1 MPPLASTSALESR
14 KAARIRSSWRIF
26 LAAAVLLL
34 LAGTALRLYHLGV
47 RSLWFDEAVTANTST
62 GTLAHMLEETRDRLT
77 SAIVYPC
84 ILYVTEK
91 VSITAW
97 AVRMPSMLASILAI
111 VVTLAM
117 IRAKVNRNAVLFAA
131 AILAISAS
139 QIRYAQEV
147 REYSLSALWGA
158 CMIYCFL
165 RWESAGSRDRQPVL
179 LYAALFIAPLIQYG
193 LVFLACGVLVTMVL
207 RLLMTRDTPFK
218 AVHAIAGSV
227 SLAAGAVLSFFLTLR
242 DQYRTGG
249 RGHWYLAPEY
259 FDAKT
264 MNLFHFLSTNSIY
277 LLRFLIP
284 GHLFDLLVVFAA
296 VAFCIMQVI
305 RRQYH
310 SITLLLF
317 SSLLINMAASIA
329 NVYPYGGVRQC
340 LFLAPAVALFVGV
353 AFADLMQRLN
363 ISVRPIATVALLA
376 VITVSLYRGTI
387 REWPY
392 GEYEDTKSVLRT
404 LQTEIGP
411 NDEVWVNHDA
421 AEAIEFYMQ
430 GHDQRFVYGKYIGE
444 EPQGYAPELLSSI
457 DSHRNRV
464 WLIFSHL
471 EQRSDRAQEQWIVSS
486 LRPGWDVHRVIAPTN
501 AELYVANRIT
511 PSVR

>member
-1 MPPLASTSALESR
+1 MSPSASTTSSEPP
-14 KAARIRSSWRIF
+14 KATRMRWSYRIF
-26 LAAAVLLL
+26 LATAALLL

-62 GTLAHMLEETRDRLT
+62 GTLTQMLEETRERLT

-91 VSITAW
+91 ASRTAW
-97 AVRMPSMLASILAI
+97 AVRVPSMLASILTI
-111 VVTLAM
+111 VVILAM

-193 LVFLACGVLVTMVL
+193 LVLLACGVLVTMAL

-218 AVHAIAGSV
+218 AIHAIAGYAC
-227 SLAAGAVLSFFLTLR
+227 LAAGAVLSFFLTLR
-242 DQYRTGG
+242 DQYRPGG
-249 RGHWYLAPEY
+249 RGHWYLASEY

-264 MNLFHFLSTNSIY
+264 MNLLHFLSTNSIN

-284 GHLFDLLVVFAA
+284 GHLFDVLVVLAA
-296 VAFCIMQVI
+296 VAFCIVQVI

-317 SSLLINMAASIA
+317 SSLLITMAASIA

-340 LFLAPAVALFVGV
+340 LFLGPAVALFVGV
-353 AFADLMQRLN
+353 AFADLTQRLN
-363 ISVRPIATVALLA
+363 VSVRPFATVALLA
-376 VITVSLYRGTI
+376 IIAVCLCRETI

-392 GEYEDTKSVLRT
+392 GEYEDTKSILRT

-430 GHDQRFVYGKYIGE
+430 GRDQRFVYGKYRGE
-444 EPQGYAPELLSSI
+444 EPQGYAPELLGSI
-457 DSHRNRV
+457 DSHRKRV

-471 EQRSDRAQEQWIVSS
+471 QQSSDRAQDEFIVSS
-486 LRPGWDVHRVIAPTN
+486 LRSGWDVHRVIAPMN
-501 AELYVANRIT
+501 AELYVANRKAQ
-511 PSVR
+511 

>member
-1 MPPLASTSALESR
+1 MPPLASTSALETPT
-14 KAARIRSSWRIF
+14 AARIRSSWRIF
-26 LAAAVLLL
+26 LAVAVLLL

-47 RSLWFDEAVTANTST
+47 RSLWFDEAVTANTSS
-62 GTLAHMLEETRDRLT
+62 GTLTQMLGETRARLT

-84 ILYVTEK
+84 ILFLIEK
-91 VSITAW
+91 VARTAE
-97 AVRMPSMLASILAI
+97 AVRAPSMLASILTI
-111 VVTLAM
+111 VVMLAM
-117 IRAKVNRNAVLFAA
+117 VRAKVNRNAVLFAA

-165 RWESAGSRDRQPVL
+165 RWEVAASRDRHPVA
-179 LYAALFIAPLIQYG
+179 LYTVLFFAPLIQYG
-193 LVFLACGVLVTMVL
+193 LVLLACGVLVTMVL
-207 RLLMTRDTPFK
+207 RLLLTRDTPFK
-218 AVHAIAGSV
+218 AIHAVAGSAC
-227 SLAAGAVLSFFLTLR
+227 LAAGAALSYFLTLR
-242 DQYRTGG
+242 DQYRPGG
-249 RGHWYLAPEY
+249 RGHWYLAAEY
-259 FDAKT
+259 FDPRT
-264 MNLFHFLSTNSIY
+264 MNLFHFLSTNSIN

-296 VAFCIMQVI
+296 VAFCIVQVI
-305 RRQYH
+305 HRQYY
-310 SITLLLF
+310 SITLLVF
-317 SSLLINMAASIA
+317 SSLLITMAASIA

-353 AFADLMQRLN
+353 AFADLTQRLN
-363 ISVRPIATVALLA
+363 VSVRPIASVALLA
-376 VITVSLYRGTI
+376 VIAVCLYRETI

-430 GHDQRFVYGKYIGE
+430 GRDQRFVYGEYLGE
-444 EPQGYAPELLSSI
+444 EPQGYAPELLGSI
-457 DSHRNRV
+457 DSHRKRV

-471 EQRSDRAQEQWIVSS
+471 QQASDRAQDEFIVSS
-486 LRPGWDVHRVIAPTN
+486 LRSGWDVHRVIAPMN
-501 AELYVANRIT
+501 AELYVANRKGQ
-511 PSVR
+511 

>member
-1 MPPLASTSALESR
+1 MSSSASITAPEEPQ
-14 KAARIRSSWRIF
+14 ATTIRSSGRFF
-26 LAAAVLLL
+26 LTVAILLL
-34 LAGTALRLYHLGV
+34 LAGTALRVYHLGV

-62 GTLAHMLEETRDRLT
+62 STLTQMLGETRDRLT

-91 VSITAW
+91 ISKTAW
-97 AVRMPSMLASILAI
+97 AVRLPSMLASILT
-111 VVTLAM
+111 VVVILAM
-117 IRAKVNRNAVLFAA
+117 VRAKVNRSAVLFAA

-147 REYSLSALWGA
+147 REYSFSALWAA

-165 RWESAGSRDRQPVL
+165 RWEAAGSRDRHPVA
-179 LYAALFIAPLIQYG
+179 LYAVFFFAPLIQYG
-193 LVFLACGVLVTMVL
+193 LVLLACGVLVTMVL
-207 RLLMTRDTPFK
+207 RLLLTRDTPFK
-218 AVHAIAGSV
+218 AMDAVAGAA

-242 DQYRTGG
+242 DQYRPGG
-249 RGHWYLAPEY
+249 RGHWYLAAEY
-259 FDAKT
+259 FDGRT
-264 MNLFHFLSTNSIY
+264 MSLFHFLSTNSIF

-284 GHLFDLLVVFAA
+284 GHLFDVLVVLAA
-296 VAFCIMQVI
+296 VAFCIGQVI

-310 SITLLLF
+310 SATLLVF
-317 SSLLINMAASIA
+317 TSLLMTIAAAIA

-340 LFLAPAVALFVGV
+340 LFLAPVVALFAGV
-353 AFADLMQRLN
+353 AFADLAQRLN
-363 ISVRPIATVALLA
+363 ASVRPLATVALLA
-376 VITVSLYRGTI
+376 VIVASLYQETI

-404 LQTEIGP
+404 LQAELGP

-430 GHDQRFVYGKYIGE
+430 GRDHRFVYGKYIGE
-444 EPQGYAPELLSSI
+444 QPQGYGSELLGSI
-457 DSHRNRV
+457 DAHRKRV

-471 EQRSDRAQEQWIVSS
+471 QQASDRAQEEFVVGS
-486 LRPGWDVHRVIAPTN
+486 LRSGWDVHRVIAPKN
-501 AELYVANRIT
+501 AELYVANR
-511 PSVR
+511 RAQ